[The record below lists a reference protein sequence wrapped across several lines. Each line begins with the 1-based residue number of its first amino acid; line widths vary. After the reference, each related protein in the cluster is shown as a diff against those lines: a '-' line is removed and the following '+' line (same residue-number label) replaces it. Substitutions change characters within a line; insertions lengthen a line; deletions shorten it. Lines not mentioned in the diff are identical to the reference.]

1 MLFGLLFWVWIIS
14 RSSKYTQQNQWKT
27 FVYKIKLCY
36 MSPWSN
42 QKESTLGQRS
52 TSKKTCGLDEFQTWA
67 CNMVTWYWPA
77 DTLFWQKSN
86 DHNID
91 VHYQR
96 GMLQT
101 EGACL
106 GQPISWSMTTIL
118 CNSIAIAVVCT
129 HPWAIPLVMITT
141 RKSIHGF
148 PFLSYM
154 GMGLCLAVLWAAG
167 ALLLMSYVHMCCFDL
182 WYIADTRSIQMNIWK
197 IISFNCRERCIDNLW
212 FQQCF
217 CQSAPLR
224 ESHAAIRDGP

>member
-1 MLFGLLFWVWIIS
+1 
-14 RSSKYTQQNQWKT
+14 
-27 FVYKIKLCY
+27 
-36 MSPWSN
+36 
-42 QKESTLGQRS
+42 
-52 TSKKTCGLDEFQTWA
+52 
-67 CNMVTWYWPA
+67 
-77 DTLFWQKSN
+77 LFWQKSN

-106 GQPISWSMTTIL
+106 CQPISWSMATIL
-118 CNSIAIAVVCT
+118 CNSIAIAVVRT

-141 RKSIHGF
+141 RKSIRGF

-197 IISFNCRERCIDNLW
+197 IISFNCRERCKDMVSTVFLPKRAIAGIPRCNQRW
-212 FQQCF
+212 
-217 CQSAPLR
+217 PL
-224 ESHAAIRDGP
+224 EKQEKGQFGPFLLQEIRLSTGIVF